1 MDNIEAETFKLNQS
15 LPFSL
20 IASKLPWLAE
30 FMMTQE
36 KFKYFT
42 LYTNRLNFKLLM
54 SDRRSVTLL
63 FSEAA
68 FREHSSKL
76 TSDDFEVRSTPKIIS
91 REVSAQPRIL
101 KKQWL
106 LFEIF

>member
-1 MDNIEAETFKLNQS
+1 
-15 LPFSL
+15 
-20 IASKLPWLAE
+20 
-30 FMMTQE
+30 MTQE

-68 FREHSSKL
+68 SGEHSSKL

-101 KKQWL
+101 KKTMIIVQNFL
-106 LFEIF
+106 RHKTEMAHFT